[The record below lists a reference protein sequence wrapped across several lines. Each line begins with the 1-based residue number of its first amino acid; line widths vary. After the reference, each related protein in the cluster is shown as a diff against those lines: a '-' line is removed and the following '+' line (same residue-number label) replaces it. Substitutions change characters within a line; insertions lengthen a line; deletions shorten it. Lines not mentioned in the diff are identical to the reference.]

1 MRSVSERKQ
10 IAFDVSLIAINRS
23 EMRINMTNS
32 GNLWHTPLN
41 LYNIFLTTAQTG
53 SLSAASKRLFISQP
67 AVSKAIKQLEDEL
80 GITLFFRSSKG
91 VILTDDGELL
101 YSHILSAFNEIN
113 AGELLLRSRK
123 ELGIGRIRF
132 GASNTLCKYILLP
145 RLQKYVRKNPHI
157 SISIN
162 CQSSIHTRALIDSR
176 DIDIGLIAT
185 PDSQRGLKLYR
196 AGSIHD
202 TFVASPGYI
211 KNLLL
216 RENTNMHN
224 LFQGANLMLLTR
236 DNVTR
241 TYVDSYLNDMLLSQ
255 TTLMEIGS
263 MDLLIEFAKTGLGI
277 GCVIREFVKN
287 ELESGA
293 LMEVT
298 PPDIDIKKRE
308 VSYCVNSNL
317 PLSDAAM
324 DFLDNYGL

>member
-1 MRSVSERKQ
+1 MSNNNDKSSPNHV
-10 IAFDVSLIAINRS
+10 
-23 EMRINMTNS
+23 T
-32 GNLWHTPLN
+32 LN
-41 LYNIFLTTAQTG
+41 LYNIFLAVAQTK

-67 AVSKAIKQLEDEL
+67 AISKAIKQLENEL
-80 GITLFFRSSKG
+80 GTALFFRSSKG
-91 VILTDDGELL
+91 VQLTDDGELL
-101 YSHILSAFNEIN
+101 YSHVFNAINEIN
-113 AGELLLRSRK
+113 IGEQLLNSRK
-123 ELGIGRIRF
+123 ELGVGRIRF

-145 RLQKYVRKNPHI
+145 KLQKYVRKNPHI

-162 CQSSIHTRALIDSR
+162 CQSSIHTKALIDNR

-185 PDSQRGLKLYR
+185 PDYQKGLKLYS

-216 RENTNMHN
+216 RENTTMSN
-224 LFQGANLMLLTR
+224 LFHGANLMLLTR

-241 TYVDSYLNDMLLSQ
+241 TYVDSYLNDSILSQ

-277 GCVIREFVKN
+277 GCVIREFVKS

-298 PPDIDIKKRE
+298 PPNLEIKKRE

-317 PLSDAAM
+317 PLSNAAL
-324 DFLDNYGL
+324 DFLNNYRL

>member
-1 MRSVSERKQ
+1 MHNNNEKSSPNHV
-10 IAFDVSLIAINRS
+10 
-23 EMRINMTNS
+23 T
-32 GNLWHTPLN
+32 LN
-41 LYNIFLTTAQTG
+41 LYNIFLAVAQTK

-67 AVSKAIKQLEDEL
+67 AISKAIKQLENEL
-80 GITLFFRSSKG
+80 GTALFFRSSKG
-91 VILTDDGELL
+91 VQLTDDGELL
-101 YSHILSAFNEIN
+101 YSHVFNAINEIN
-113 AGELLLRSRK
+113 IGEQLLNSRK
-123 ELGIGRIRF
+123 ELGVGRIRF

-145 RLQKYVRKNPHI
+145 KLQKYVRRNPHI

-162 CQSSIHTRALIDSR
+162 CQSSIHTKALIDNC

-185 PDSQRGLKLYR
+185 PDYQKGLKLYS
-196 AGSIHD
+196 AGSIQD

-216 RENTNMHN
+216 RENTTISN
-224 LFQGANLMLLTR
+224 LFHGANLMLLTR

-241 TYVDSYLNDMLLSQ
+241 TYVDSYLNDSILSQ

-277 GCVIREFVKN
+277 GCVIREFVKS

-298 PPDIDIKKRE
+298 PPNLEIKKRE

-317 PLSDAAM
+317 PLSNAAL
-324 DFLDNYGL
+324 DFLNNYRL

>member
-1 MRSVSERKQ
+1 
-10 IAFDVSLIAINRS
+10 
-23 EMRINMTNS
+23 MTNS
-32 GNLWHTPLN
+32 GSMGHTTLN
-41 LYNIFLTTAQTG
+41 LYNIFLAVAQTG

-80 GITLFFRSSKG
+80 GTALFFRSSKG
-91 VILTDDGELL
+91 VSLTDDGELL
-101 YSHILSAFNEIN
+101 YTHILSAFNEIN

-123 ELGIGRIRF
+123 ELGVGRIRF

-145 RLQKYVRKNPHI
+145 KLQKYVRKNPHI

-185 PDSQRGLKLYR
+185 PDSQRGLRLYS

-216 RENTNMHN
+216 RENTDMHN

-287 ELESGA
+287 ELETGA

-298 PPDIDIKKRE
+298 PPDLDIKKRE
-308 VSYCVNSNL
+308 VSYCVNANL

-324 DFLDNYGL
+324 EFLENYRL

>member
-1 MRSVSERKQ
+1 MNNNNTN
-10 IAFDVSLIAINRS
+10 INHA
-23 EMRINMTNS
+23 T
-32 GNLWHTPLN
+32 LN
-41 LYNIFLTTAQTG
+41 LYNIFLTVAQTMN
-53 SLSAASKRLFISQP
+53 LSVASKRLFISQP
-67 AVSKAIKQLEDEL
+67 AISKAVKQLENEL
-80 GITLFFRSSKG
+80 GTTLFFRNSRG
-91 VILTDDGELL
+91 VQLTEDGELL
-101 YSHILSAFNEIN
+101 YSHIFNAFNEI
-113 AGELLLRSRK
+113 ATGEQLLNSRK

-145 RLQKYVRKNPHI
+145 RLQKYVRRNPHI

-162 CQSSIHTRALIDSR
+162 CQSSLHTRTLIDNR

-185 PDSQRGLKLYR
+185 PDSQRGLKLYS

-216 RENTNMHN
+216 RENTDMGN
-224 LFQGANLMLLTR
+224 LFHGANLMLLTR

-241 TYVDSYLNDMLLSQ
+241 TYVDSYLNDIMLSQ

-263 MDLLIEFAKTGLGI
+263 MDLLIEFAKTGLGM
-277 GCVIREFVKN
+277 GCVIREFVKS

-298 PPDIDIKKRE
+298 PPNLNIKKRE
-308 VSYCVNSNL
+308 VSYCVNSNI
-317 PLSDAAM
+317 PLSSAAM
-324 DFLDNYGL
+324 DFLDNYRL

>member
-1 MRSVSERKQ
+1 MSNNNDKSSPNHV
-10 IAFDVSLIAINRS
+10 
-23 EMRINMTNS
+23 T
-32 GNLWHTPLN
+32 LN
-41 LYNIFLTTAQTG
+41 LYNIFLAVAQTK

-67 AVSKAIKQLEDEL
+67 AISKAIKQLENEL
-80 GITLFFRSSKG
+80 GTALFFRSSKG
-91 VILTDDGELL
+91 VQLTDDGELL
-101 YSHILSAFNEIN
+101 YSHVFNAINEIN
-113 AGELLLRSRK
+113 IGEQLLNSRK
-123 ELGIGRIRF
+123 ELGVGRIRF

-145 RLQKYVRKNPHI
+145 KLQKYVRKNPHI

-162 CQSSIHTRALIDSR
+162 CQSSIHTKALIDNR

-185 PDSQRGLKLYR
+185 PDYQKGLKLYS

-216 RENTNMHN
+216 RKNTTMSN
-224 LFQGANLMLLTR
+224 LFHGANLMLLTR

-241 TYVDSYLNDMLLSQ
+241 TYVDSYLNDSILSQ

-277 GCVIREFVKN
+277 GCVIREFVKS

-298 PPDIDIKKRE
+298 PPNLEIKKRE

-317 PLSDAAM
+317 PLSNAAL
-324 DFLDNYGL
+324 DFLNNYRL